1 MMLRFVRA
9 LLFDVLAALLT
20 VVMGLLFLPLTL
32 WSEQATCWVMR
43 SWGRLMLVLVRVVVG
58 IRVEGPDLRDLPAGP
73 VILAPNH
80 QSSLDVIIMVAQPC
94 SPVFVL
100 KRELRRMPVIG
111 WYAVRGGHILVD
123 RDAGAPALRAMLHAA
138 EAAVAKGRPL
148 AIFPEGTRTPPGAA
162 PELKPGIVAVASQ
175 LGATVVPIA
184 LNSGLCWGRKQFL
197 KRPGLVAVV
206 AHPPLAASLGR
217 KTMLAALYAGINSLN
232 HEDARR

>member
-1 MMLRFVRA
+1 
-9 LLFDVLAALLT
+9 
-20 VVMGLLFLPLTL
+20 
-32 WSEQATCWVMR
+32 
-43 SWGRLMLVLVRVVVG
+43 MLVLVRVVVG

-73 VILAPNH
+73 VILAPKH

-123 RDAGAPALRAMLHAA
+123 RDAGRRRCAPCCTQQRRRSPRGGRWRSSRGHAHAA
-138 EAAVAKGRPL
+138 GCGTGAEAW
-148 AIFPEGTRTPPGAA
+148 
-162 PELKPGIVAVASQ
+162 IVAVASQ

-197 KRPGLVAVV
+197 KRPGVVAVV